1 MELNNIMNGSVNGYE
16 MTAIMSEKGFTLVEL
31 LTAMV
36 PSLIVLG
43 ALTSTFIIQERSYEQ
58 QAYIVEM
65 QENVRAGMQMM
76 IRELVMAGYDPTSA
90 AGAGIVSANASSIRF
105 TMDLNGDGDVSDSNE
120 DVTYALDATDK
131 QLTRKSTAI
140 DTATPLA
147 ENIQGLSFTY
157 YDSNN
162 GITSVVGK
170 IRRITIQLTAKTR
183 KPDPNY
189 SSNNGYRT
197 RVLTSDVSPRNL
209 CL

>member
-1 MELNNIMNGSVNGYE
+1 
-16 MTAIMSEKGFTLVEL
+16 MSEKGFTLVEL

-43 ALTSTFIIQERSYEQ
+43 AVTSTFIIQERSYEQ
-58 QAYIVEM
+58 QAHIVEM

-76 IRELVMAGYDPTSA
+76 TRELVMTGYDPTSA
-90 AGAGIVSANASSIRF
+90 AGAGIVSANDSSIRF

-120 DVTYALDATDK
+120 DVTYALDASDK

-162 GITSVVGK
+162 GITSIVGK
-170 IRRITIQLTAKTR
+170 IRRITIQLTAKTC

-197 RVLTSDVSPRNL
+197 RTLTSDVSPRNL
-209 CL
+209 GL

>member
-1 MELNNIMNGSVNGYE
+1 MNGSVNGYE

-43 ALTSTFIIQERSYEQ
+43 ALTSTFIIHERSYEQ
-58 QAYIVEM
+58 QAHIVEM

-76 IRELVMAGYDPTSA
+76 TRELVMAGYDPTSA
-90 AGAGIVSANASSIRF
+90 AGAGIVLANASSIRF

>member
-1 MELNNIMNGSVNGYE
+1 MNGSVNGYE

-76 IRELVMAGYDPTSA
+76 TRELVMAGYDPTSA

>member
-1 MELNNIMNGSVNGYE
+1 MNESVNGYE
-16 MTAIMSEKGFTLVEL
+16 MTAKISEKGLTLVEL

-36 PSLIVLG
+36 PSLIVIG
-43 ALTSTFIIQERSYEQ
+43 AVTSTFVIQNKSYEQ
-58 QAYIVEM
+58 QAQIVEM

-76 IRELVMAGYDPTSA
+76 TRELVVAGYDPTGA
-90 AGAGIVSANASSIRF
+90 CGAGIVSANANSIRF
-105 TMDLNGDGDVSDSNE
+105 TMDLNGDGDFAHSSE
-120 DVTYALDATDK
+120 DVTYALDAADN

-162 GITSVVGK
+162 STTSVVGK
-170 IRRITIQLTAKTR
+170 ITRITIQLTARTR

-189 SSNNGYRT
+189 SSNNGFRT
-197 RVLTSDVSPRNL
+197 RTLTSDVSPRNL
-209 CL
+209 GL

>member
-1 MELNNIMNGSVNGYE
+1 MNESMNGYVIA
-16 MTAIMSEKGFTLVEL
+16 AIMSEKGFTLVEL

-43 ALTSTFIIQERSYEQ
+43 AVTSTFIIQERSYEQ
-58 QAYIVEM
+58 QAHIVEM

-76 IRELVMAGYDPTSA
+76 TRELVMAGYDPTSA
-90 AGAGIVSANASSIRF
+90 AGAGIVSANDSSIRF

-147 ENIQGLSFTY
+147 ENIQGLSFAY

-162 GITSVVGK
+162 GVTSIVGK

-197 RVLTSDVSPRNL
+197 RTLTSDVSPRNL
-209 CL
+209 GL

>member
-1 MELNNIMNGSVNGYE
+1 MNESMNGYE
-16 MTAIMSEKGFTLVEL
+16 MTTIMSEKGFSMVEL

-43 ALTSTFIIQERSYEQ
+43 AVTSTFIIQERSYEQ
-58 QAYIVEM
+58 QAHIVEM

-76 IRELVMAGYDPTSA
+76 TRELVMAGYDPTGA
-90 AGAGIVSANASSIRF
+90 AGAGIVSANAYSIRF
-105 TMDLNGDGDVSDSNE
+105 TMDLNGDGDVSDSSE
-120 DVTYALDATDK
+120 DVTYALDPTDK

-162 GITSVVGK
+162 SITSVVGK
-170 IRRITIQLTAKTR
+170 IRRITIQLTARTR
-183 KPDPNY
+183 EPDPNY

-197 RVLTSDVSPRNL
+197 RTLTSDVSPRNL
-209 CL
+209 GL